1 LPHSFAQADL
11 IFGFLRLSTI
21 KKCPHIL
28 KLDHRELRNSKG
40 HKMVNRVH
48 CRALLRKLISD
59 LDSYY
64 QILDITIMTRS
75 SRKGKGSEGKGE
87 RNCLDWT
94 QNTRNTDWA
103 IKWVIVCIAAYFC
116 ASLSQIWILEIEY
129 SQKVSSH
136 AQIGPLGAEKQQR
149 T

>member
-1 LPHSFAQADL
+1 MADRRCSFYSVKYNNDKVK
-11 IFGFLRLSTI
+11 S
-21 KKCPHIL
+21 
-28 KLDHRELRNSKG
+28 
-40 HKMVNRVH
+40 
-48 CRALLRKLISD
+48 
-59 LDSYY
+59 
-64 QILDITIMTRS
+64 
-75 SRKGKGSEGKGE
+75 KGE

-103 IKWVIVCIAAYFC
+103 IKWVIVRIATYFC

>member
-1 LPHSFAQADL
+1 
-11 IFGFLRLSTI
+11 
-21 KKCPHIL
+21 
-28 KLDHRELRNSKG
+28 
-40 HKMVNRVH
+40 
-48 CRALLRKLISD
+48 
-59 LDSYY
+59 
-64 QILDITIMTRS
+64 MTRS
-75 SRKGKGSEGKGE
+75 SRKGKGSGGEREGKGVREGKGE

-103 IKWVIVCIAAYFC
+103 IKWVIVSLAAYFC

>member
-1 LPHSFAQADL
+1 MV
-11 IFGFLRLSTI
+11 R
-21 KKCPHIL
+21 KIL
-28 KLDHRELRNSKG
+28 E
-40 HKMVNRVH
+40 
-48 CRALLRKLISD
+48 
-59 LDSYY
+59 
-64 QILDITIMTRS
+64 ITIMTRS

-87 RNCLDWT
+87 RGN
-94 QNTRNTDWA
+94 
-103 IKWVIVCIAAYFC
+103 FC